1 MKNNLMSIS
10 HQSFNLSVPNVRA
23 VKHDQAHL
31 ADSPKDYRHTARYHG
46 VTAL

>member
-1 MKNNLMSIS
+1 MNNNLMSVA

-23 VKHDQAHL
+23 VKHDQASF
-31 ADSPKDYRHTARYHG
+31 ADNRQDYRHTARYHG